1 VKRFRSFRAQRIQI
15 RRRDEND
22 KIFGVQLNP
31 AFLVAKHCL
40 VTMNRFG
47 ADLGP
52 SPAARSRIQR
62 LAQQDEA
69 DSIAKRL
76 PGNPDNPR

>member
-1 VKRFRSFRAQRIQI
+1 M
-15 RRRDEND
+15 
-22 KIFGVQLNP
+22 NP

-76 PGNPDNPR
+76 PGNPDNPITRCLR